1 LVIKSPS
8 IAIQRILA
16 FGADW
21 LVILVWAG
29 LIFGV
34 VMAVTAGNP
43 ERLSSPWISQTMGFV
58 LMTLPVVLCFAVLES
73 SVQQATLG
81 KRVFGLMVIDQ
92 TGQRTS
98 FGSAFFRNAIKFAP
112 WESGHIVANQF
123 AFSDDAEIATW
134 VYGPMVI
141 SFIFPLWWIV
151 SIFSTGRTPYD
162 RASCTQVVHTHQVPA

>member
-1 LVIKSPS
+1 MIKSPS

-98 FGSAFFRNAIKFAP
+98 FGCALFRNAIKFAP

-123 AFSDDAEIATW
+123 VFSDDAEIATW